1 MGRWM
6 ADRLEVRDADDVI
19 AIDAEYVGMVE
30 ADVTLTIED
39 NRLRSARALAA
50 RQGKEE
56 HKVLEEAPRRHL
68 GLDILERVSRRS
80 DLEPTFRSQLDGF
93 RRFP

>member
-6 ADRLEVRDADDVI
+6 ADRLEVRNADDVR
-19 AIDAEYVGMVE
+19 AIDAEYVGMVA

-39 NRLRSARALAA
+39 NRLCSARALAA

-56 HKVLEEAPRRHL
+56 HEALEIAYDELHRAR
-68 GLDILERVSRRS
+68 
-80 DLEPTFRSQLDGF
+80 DG
-93 RRFP
+93 RLL